1 MLIMIILAAA
11 PAVILCG
18 LLACVAALLLGV
30 ALYTDWRDGVRA

>member
-1 MLIMIILAAA
+1 MLTLIALAAA

-18 LLACVAALLLGV
+18 LMAGMVTLLV